1 MKRRAL
7 LTLSV
12 ATTLGWSNA
21 QAQEAANQSVL
32 EEIVVTARQRAEKIE
47 DVPATIQAFTARD
60 IEIAGIERPTD
71 FIALTPG
78 LAQVQT
84 AEVKHNRTDLAE
96 NIPGLPEKPKRKQSS
111 GYCHWNRQDN
121 DERIDKTFELRSQN

>member
-12 ATTLGWSNA
+12 ATTLGWSHA
-21 QAQEAANQSVL
+21 HAQEAANNQTL
-32 EEIVVTARQRAEKIE
+32 EEIVVTARQRAEKIQ
-47 DVPATIQAFTARD
+47 DVPATIQAFTARE

-78 LAQVQT
+78 LSQVQT
-84 AEVKHNRTDLAE
+84 AEVGDLQLSIRGLNTGRDAE
-96 NIPGLPEKPKRKQSS
+96 TNFALV
-111 GYCHWNRQDN
+111 
-121 DERIDKTFELRSQN
+121 IDGVLQTNPTAFNQELANVQ

>member
-7 LTLSV
+7 LTLSL
-12 ATTLGWSNA
+12 ATTLGMSHADA
-21 QAQEAANQSVL
+21 QDAGAPTL

-60 IEIAGIERPTD
+60 IEMAGIERPTD

-78 LAQVQT
+78 TCPSAD
-84 AEVKHNRTDLAE
+84 R
-96 NIPGLPEKPKRKQSS
+96 G
-111 GYCHWNRQDN
+111 GW
-121 DERIDKTFELRSQN
+121 